1 MLLSGGSNAHVK
13 CLLLR
18 STFFASGLRVC
29 ESEKDVYVLRV
40 CRECPKEVPAADDPP
55 VSSPASEEAADQDAS
70 TVTSPDSETSAK
82 TADAED
88 LEGVSQP
95 DSTQVDD
102 AEASSGIVPGQFD
115 SVPEEEEDSQT
126 GTGHGEATAQ
136 AGAAGIPKTMAVTE
150 EKQRREWFVEDIE
163 KEWRRFSF
171 DLAPK
176 VCWFAVIVT
185 GR

>member
-1 MLLSGGSNAHVK
+1 MF
-13 CLLLR
+13 
-18 STFFASGLRVC
+18 TF
-29 ESEKDVYVLRV
+29 EKHFFCIRFKSLWKWEDVYLLCV
-40 CRECPKEVPAADDPP
+40 CRERPKEVPAADDPP
-55 VSSPASEEAADQDAS
+55 VSSPSSEEAADQDAS

-88 LEGVSQP
+88 VQGVSQP
-95 DSTQVDD
+95 DSAQVDD
-102 AEASSGIVPGQFD
+102 AEASGGIVPGQFD

-126 GTGHGEATAQ
+126 GTGQGEATAQ
-136 AGAAGIPKTMAVTE
+136 AGAAGIPKMMAVTE